1 MTSIAIVGH
10 LVLDHIFVEGM
21 PYIPTVGGVPTYAG
35 LAAAKMGSKVKVVSK
50 VGESLPE
57 ERLRWLANQGL
68 DLSGVRRLKGVRT
81 TSFEIRYDGNEREM
95 RLLEKG
101 EPITPGDV
109 PPAIDVDGIL
119 LGPVASEIPLE
130 TVELL
135 SGLAPCLSLDPQ
147 GFLRRFGDD
156 STVSESKGFDL
167 RILRFVKILKATRKE
182 LSLLTGYDD
191 PHTACEFLRTQ
202 GPEVVI
208 ATGGSSDTILTGNDE
223 TIEVPSWPSRVV
235 DPTGAGDAFLGA
247 FLAEYLNGG
256 ELAWCARVGVASA
269 SFVVEGYGPSRFGS
283 REEVCDRAGRLSI
296 DLKR

>member
-1 MTSIAIVGH
+1 VTSIAIVGH
-10 LVLDHIFVEGM
+10 LAIDHIFVEEAT
-21 PYIPTVGGVPTYAG
+21 YSPTVGGVPTYAG

-57 ERLRWLANQGL
+57 ECLRWLSNQGL
-68 DLSGVRRLKGVRT
+68 DLSGVRRIKGART
-81 TSFEIRYDGNEREM
+81 TSFEIRYVGNEREM

-101 EPITPGDV
+101 EPITPDDV
-109 PPAIDVDGIL
+109 PPGMNTDGIL
-119 LGPVASEIPLE
+119 LGPVAAEIPPE

-135 SGLAPCLSLDPQ
+135 SGLTPCLSLDPQ

-156 STVSESKGFDL
+156 GIVFESKGFDL
-167 RILRFVKILKATRKE
+167 RLLKFIKILKATRKE
-182 LSLLTGYDD
+182 LALLTGYDD
-191 PHTACEFLRTQ
+191 PHTACGFLRTQ

-208 ATGGSSDTILTGNDE
+208 ATGGSSDTILIGDDE

-247 FLAEYLNGG
+247 FLAEYLNGV
-256 ELAWCARVGVASA
+256 ELAWCARVGAASA

-283 REEVCDRAGRLSI
+283 REDVYDRATRI
-296 DLKR
+296 